1 MHTHNSESQIWFAT
15 AQMDI
20 DLGIPLH
27 MPRQN
32 HHAEGMR
39 HALLHV
45 LLLLAAE
52 QATIY
57 SAEVHRDVVR
67 TFLHDS
73 WLRKIFKQP
82 RMAVITA
89 HVGRGNSVILA
100 APLPILQEEW
110 EGKKKSVWS
119 THQRS
124 GTQILLSPPFF
135 HRSRNGTNS
144 QCGPQ
149 ENCINT
155 GTRDDYNAIKG
166 GQCFT
171 VEN

>member
-1 MHTHNSESQIWFAT
+1 MLSGVAT
-15 AQMDI
+15 PEYV
-20 DLGIPLH
+20 GH

-73 WLRKIFKQP
+73 
-82 RMAVITA
+82 
-89 HVGRGNSVILA
+89 
-100 APLPILQEEW
+100 
-110 EGKKKSVWS
+110 
-119 THQRS
+119 
-124 GTQILLSPPFF
+124 
-135 HRSRNGTNS
+135 
-144 QCGPQ
+144 
-149 ENCINT
+149 
-155 GTRDDYNAIKG
+155 
-166 GQCFT
+166 
-171 VEN
+171 